1 MNLEDV
7 LKKKDINKS
16 KNKRKQNELENSLS
30 TFGKA
35 FNTKVEDKTFK
46 MDGDR
51 YKLNN
56 FKKKKKGNRGFL
68 DIDYDDDEKD
78 ESSSSDDDNSS
89 SLQSSVNESDEED
102 VDKMIDIFMQ
112 DYFNDERELK
122 NFKKIYSE
130 YMKRLDKLQKNPMVN
145 YLISIHKMC
154 GFELVIFSPPKMD
167 KESLTQMHKG
177 KFVNDYKIIKNFSKQ
192 LEREHNKTL
201 VYNMINFANS
211 TLFTGVIDANSII
224 INETN
229 CLLGS
234 IKELLKETKL
244 STEKIMEIIL
254 SDQTL
259 KSLFM
264 SLVYNNSIPKL
275 SRTHTFKKIE
285 NQVIYENVERKTR
298 LIQGIKEK
306 LK

>member
-1 MNLEDV
+1 
-7 LKKKDINKS
+7 
-16 KNKRKQNELENSLS
+16 
-30 TFGKA
+30 
-35 FNTKVEDKTFK
+35 
-46 MDGDR
+46 
-51 YKLNN
+51 
-56 FKKKKKGNRGFL
+56 
-68 DIDYDDDEKD
+68 
-78 ESSSSDDDNSS
+78 
-89 SLQSSVNESDEED
+89 
-102 VDKMIDIFMQ
+102 
-112 DYFNDERELK
+112 
-122 NFKKIYSE
+122 
-130 YMKRLDKLQKNPMVN
+130 
-145 YLISIHKMC
+145 MC